1 MRRTENNRRPSAG
14 SQPWTSHFRPGR
26 VLRDLLEPMFWGS
39 SAYSDFFGQSTPTT
53 HMPVQRNLR
62 ARPCS
67 GRPDQL
73 AGGPRR
79 TCRPWRPVAN
89 ASRRGRSTR
98 LSHWGDGRR
107 RTGGRRAG
115 LGARN
120 PPSPPHCVP
129 QPATG
134 SSSPTHRFHARAP
147 APPLCP
153 PTGHRQQFAD
163 TPVPSVWGRGPTPR
177 GSRPPA
183 ADEGRPA
190 VCVGQCPRGGRAQGP
205 NPCTPH
211 TRGFGPPGGSNRG
224 RQPHVDESA
233 VKVTT
238 FGDPVYSSGRYPLPP
253 DLPRHTRVRALVA
266 YRAARRKH
274 PTSHLHTCHPL
285 PHACRISGHPP
296 QTPDT
301 RPCPGPHVCRGLGH
315 SPQKP
320 DRRGCPAHR
329 GARTD
334 GRATGP
340 RAS

>member
-1 MRRTENNRRPSAG
+1 MRRTENNRRPAGG

-62 ARPCS
+62 ARPLFGATGPT
-67 GRPDQL
+67 GRRAPSNL
-73 AGGPRR
+73 PSVATGGQREPPR
-79 TCRPWRPVAN
+79 PEHAPVA
-89 ASRRGRSTR
+89 R
-98 LSHWGDGRR
+98 GDGRR
-107 RTGGRRAG
+107 ETGGRRAG
-115 LGARN
+115 LGARS

-129 QPATG
+129 QLATG
-134 SSSPTHRFHARAP
+134 SCSPTHRFHARAP

-224 RQPHVDESA
+224 RQPHVEFESRQQ
-233 VKVTT
+233 V
-238 FGDPVYSSGRYPLPP
+238 
-253 DLPRHTRVRALVA
+253 
-266 YRAARRKH
+266 
-274 PTSHLHTCHPL
+274 
-285 PHACRISGHPP
+285 
-296 QTPDT
+296 
-301 RPCPGPHVCRGLGH
+301 
-315 SPQKP
+315 
-320 DRRGCPAHR
+320 
-329 GARTD
+329 
-334 GRATGP
+334 
-340 RAS
+340 